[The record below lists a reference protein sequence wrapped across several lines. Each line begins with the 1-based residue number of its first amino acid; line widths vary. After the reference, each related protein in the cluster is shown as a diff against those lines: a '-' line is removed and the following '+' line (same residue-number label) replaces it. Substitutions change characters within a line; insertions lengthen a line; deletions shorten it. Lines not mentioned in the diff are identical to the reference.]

1 MPAGAGVANRGDQQP
16 QPRDT
21 QQYRCDRQRR
31 QRVGRTGGWRKRW
44 RKRQLLTLAGWLLGQ
59 LLGWLLE
66 QLQLLLGWLLAQL
79 LALAGCLLG
88 WLLGQLLALAGC
100 LLAQLLGQLLALAG
114 CLLGQLLALA
124 GWLQTNRRT
133 RRRARR
139 MTLLGRSDQA
149 RTGMNP
155 GRWARRS
162 VPAGVGRLA
171 DTPPNAVPDREVGD
185 RDGQQP
191 QHRDTQQHQHDR

>member
-1 MPAGAGVANRGDQQP
+1 MPAGAGVADREGQQP

-31 QRVGRTGGWRKRW
+31 QRVGRTVSWRE
-44 RKRQLLTLAGWLLGQ
+44 RQLLALAGWLLAR
-59 LLGWLLE
+59 
-66 QLQLLLGWLLAQL
+66 LQLLLGWLLGWL
-79 LALAGCLLG
+79 LARLQLLLG
-88 WLLGQLLALAGC
+88 WLLGWLQLLL
-100 LLAQLLGQLLALAG
+100 QLLLGWLLTQLLPLSG
-114 CLLGQLLALA
+114 WLLGQLLALA
-124 GWLQTNRRT
+124 GWLQTNRRA

-162 VPAGVGRLA
+162 VTAGVGRLA
-171 DTPPNAVPDREVGD
+171 DTPPNAVSDREAGD